1 MEKNF
6 KLTREFINQIEDL
19 IEAKDEQGSMALIS
33 ELHPADIAEI
43 FDELNTDEAKFLYML
58 LDGEKSADVL
68 IELEEDVRERFLLA
82 TPSEIIAKEYINEM
96 DSDDAADIIG
106 DLPEEK
112 QEEILSHIEDIE
124 HVGDIA
130 DLLNYDEDTAGGLM
144 GKEYVAVHEDW
155 DVSKSVQEIRRQAED
170 IDELYYVYVVNK
182 DNYLI
187 GFISL
192 KDLILSDDKQVVKT
206 LSKSDVISV
215 RTETPAEEVAVIME
229 KYNLVT
235 LPVVD
240 NIGRLLGRITI
251 DDVVDVMREEAEKD
265 YQLISGITSDVESSD
280 KIFQLTKARLPWLLI
295 GLLGGILG
303 AQVISQYES
312 DLAIYPEMAFFI
324 PLIAAMGG
332 NVGIQSSSIIVQSLA
347 NNSLGIESTARKL
360 LKELSVGFMNGFI
373 CSSILLIY
381 NIFMSDT
388 TALTITVSIS
398 LFTVIIFASVFGT
411 LIPLTLNRFKVDP
424 ALATGPFITTV
435 NDILGLLLYLMIGRY
450 MYMFFEGVNI

>member
-6 KLTREFINQIEDL
+6 KLTREFITQIKEL
-19 IEAKDEQGSMALIS
+19 VEAQDKQASRALIN

-43 FDELNTDEAKFLYML
+43 FDELNIDEAKFLYLL
-58 LDGEKSADVL
+58 LDGETPADVL

-82 TPSEIIAKEYINEM
+82 LPSDVIAKEFINDM

-106 DLPEEK
+106 DLPEDK

-130 DLLNYDEDTAGGLM
+130 DLLNYHEDTAGGLM
-144 GKEYVAVHEDW
+144 GKEYIAVQEEW
-155 DVSKSVQEIRRQAED
+155 DVATSVQEIRRLAED
-170 IDELYYVYVVNK
+170 VDELYFVYVVNK
-182 DNYLI
+182 DNYLH
-187 GFISL
+187 GYVSL
-192 KDLILSDDKQVVKT
+192 KDLL
-206 LSKSDVISV
+206 LSKPDNVIKNLIKLDVISV
-215 RTETPAEEVAVIME
+215 KTDTDAEEVAVIME
-229 KYNLVT
+229 KYDLVS

-280 KIFQLTKARLPWLLI
+280 KIFQLTRARLPWLLI
-295 GLLGGILG
+295 GLMGGILG
-303 AQVISQYES
+303 SQVIRHHEAEIQ
-312 DLAIYPEMAFFI
+312 IYPEMAFFI

-332 NVGIQSSSIIVQSLA
+332 NVGIQSSSIVVQSLA

-360 LKELSVGFMNGFI
+360 VKEFSVGLVNGMI
-373 CSSILLIY
+373 CSSVLFLY

-388 TALTITVSIS
+388 FALTITVSVS
-398 LFTVIIFASVFGT
+398 LLTVILFASVFGT
-411 LIPLTLNRFKVDP
+411 LIPLTLNRFKIDP
-424 ALATGPFITTV
+424 ALATGPFITTI
-435 NDILGLLLYLMIGRY
+435 NDIFGLLIYLTIGRY
-450 MYMFFEGVNI
+450 LYMAFHIIAS